1 MPQSTRAAANNPD
14 AEQQQATSCDGLLAR
29 LQQRAR
35 GAVDAPPPCSLRV
48 PIAAYT
54 DPQRLQREV
63 DRLIH
68 RYPQVIGHA
77 TQIPEPGDAL
87 VYDWLGLPLV
97 TLRDKAGAI
106 ATFLNVCRHR
116 GMRLLQNEGQ
126 ASVRSLVCPYHQWTY
141 GLDGQLRNIPRA
153 ESFCDIDPADFN
165 LVALPT
171 EVRHGLIW
179 VQATPGDHM
188 DLDSHLAGLGR
199 DFDDFQL
206 GDYHFCRQSVK
217 DIACNW
223 KLVQDAFLD
232 GYHVVRLHKKTVGPF
247 FPDALAE
254 TSVHGRHIRSAV
266 ARNTLLDDLALAP
279 EALDRRHHATFSY
292 TLFPNMVLIFHPEY
306 TSVISLFPQA
316 PDRTLFVH
324 NMLTPRAP
332 ASEQERDHFER
343 SFELIDKG
351 VFEAED
357 IFVSVGAQKGFAS
370 GANDSLLFG
379 ALEQPAVQFH
389 QFVEAALGEG

>member
-1 MPQSTRAAANNPD
+1 MPQPETVIARDDSASPD
-14 AEQQQATSCDGLLAR
+14 QLLAR
-29 LQQRAR
+29 LQQRAAA
-35 GAVDAPPPCSLRV
+35 GCAAPPPCSLRV
-48 PIAAYT
+48 PTSVYT
-54 DPQRLQREV
+54 EPARFSRERDALILRL
-63 DRLIH
+63 
-68 RYPQVIGHA
+68 PQVIGHES
-77 TQIPEPGDAL
+77 QLPKPGDTL
-87 VYDWLGLPLV
+87 TYDWLGLPLI
-97 TLRDKAGAI
+97 TTRDKNGDI
-106 ATFLNVCRHR
+106 GTFMNVCRHR
-116 GMRLLQNEGQ
+116 GMRLVQDEGV
-126 ASVRSLVCPYHQWTY
+126 SSLRSLVCPYHQWTY
-141 GLDGQLRNIPRA
+141 GLDGALRNIPRA

-179 VQATPGDHM
+179 VQATPGATM
-188 DLDSHLAGLGR
+188 DLDAHLAGLGR
-199 DFDDFQL
+199 DFDEFRL

-254 TSVHGRHIRSAV
+254 SSIHGRHIRSAV
-266 ARNTLLDDLALAP
+266 ARNTLLDDLDLAP
-279 EALDRRHHATFSY
+279 QALDRRQHATFSY

-316 PDRTLFVH
+316 ADRTLFVH
-324 NMLTPRAP
+324 SMLTPRKP
-332 ASEQERDHFER
+332 VSEQERDHFER
-343 SFELIDKG
+343 SFELIDRG

-379 ALEQPAVQFH
+379 ALEEPAVQFH
-389 QFVEAALGEG
+389 RFVEEAL